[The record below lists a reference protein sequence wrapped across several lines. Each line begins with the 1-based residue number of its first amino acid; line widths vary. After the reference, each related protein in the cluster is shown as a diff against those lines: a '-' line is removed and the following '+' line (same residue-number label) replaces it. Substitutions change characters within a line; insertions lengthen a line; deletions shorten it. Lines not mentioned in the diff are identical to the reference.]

1 MANKQKEKKGLPV
14 VGIHAGI
21 LVPDGNTPD
30 KPTVILLESLLDEA
44 RSGHVVGVVIAAQ
57 ESTGR
62 AKFNYTGSYGY
73 SLLGALSR
81 LMYRLNIELEK

>member
-1 MANKQKEKKGLPV
+1 MNETEPV
-14 VGIHAGI
+14 VGIHGGI
-21 LVPDGNTPD
+21 LIPDGTPD
-30 KPTVILLESLLDEA
+30 KSTVMLLENLLEEA

-57 ESTGR
+57 ESNGHG
-62 AKFNYTGSYGY
+62 KFNYTGSYGY